1 MSDPSL
7 RDLLKAP
14 LEEEWDVDR
23 WSFVAMKLREISGL
37 ALRGLPLSPDDVE
50 DLVQEAILRFVDS
63 AALRRA
69 IGEAHSPGFYI
80 ARMLRN
86 AGLDLLRKRERQQRL
101 ATAEP
106 VVVPDETERLHE
118 QLDLHRVV
126 AVLRELPPEDQEL
139 VRLRFLEEQ
148 TLQEIAE
155 RYGITIS
162 TAFYRLKQILVF
174 IRRRLDQP

>member
-1 MSDPSL
+1 
-7 RDLLKAP
+7 
-14 LEEEWDVDR
+14 
-23 WSFVAMKLREISGL
+23 
-37 ALRGLPLSPDDVE
+37 
-50 DLVQEAILRFVDS
+50 
-63 AALRRA
+63 
-69 IGEAHSPGFYI
+69 
-80 ARMLRN
+80 
-86 AGLDLLRKRERQQRL
+86 
-101 ATAEP
+101 
-106 VVVPDETERLHE
+106 VVPDETERLHE